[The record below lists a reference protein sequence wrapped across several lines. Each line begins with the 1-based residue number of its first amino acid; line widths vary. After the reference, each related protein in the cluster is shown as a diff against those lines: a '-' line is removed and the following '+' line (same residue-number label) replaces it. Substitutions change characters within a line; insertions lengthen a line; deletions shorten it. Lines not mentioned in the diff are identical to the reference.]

1 MGYDPNMQQSGTTG
15 SRDAAAA
22 EVRLDARIPRTVN
35 RRLRML
41 ALAQDRPLSHVLSV
55 LLDGALPPAEELAA
69 SLAVD
74 DAAEAVAS

>member
-1 MGYDPNMQQSGTTG
+1 MRSDTIAG
-15 SRDAAAA
+15 SPKPAAA
-22 EVRLDARIPRTVN
+22 EVRLDARISPAVN

-41 ALAQDRPLSHVLSV
+41 ALVKGQPLSHVLSV

-69 SLAVD
+69 SLAID